1 MKEKKGF
8 NPIKLAEKL
17 RPTMIDLKNKKVLL
31 AILSGTE
38 QTKDLTEGRF
48 WKDIFRSKRYTKAK
62 NQESDPFRGEPAG
75 IAAEKLTIPEKTGV
89 GSKECNAA
97 FFGQI
102 NGCNLKC
109 WQCYVDRR
117 SISANPKYGKY
128 ISAEEYLVQ
137 FLIESRKY
145 QNSIHPD
152 LKLNILRISGGD
164 PFIVPEFIVWM
175 IEAIEK
181 FGLEDYIYVLVD
193 SNLST
198 GNFYWKYLT
207 NEQREKIKNF
217 KNIGF
222 VGCYKGF
229 DKKSFTEICG
239 AAPEFFSE
247 QFKMHK
253 RLTDEGLDVY
263 TYLYPLTSS
272 TYKLRE
278 RLAAFI
284 DRLRKEVNDSAPL
297 RLATPLTKVFGPT
310 KKRLTPERER
320 AIKNQ
325 YKAMEIW
332 KEEMERRYRR
342 YLIKSSPHDIPVR

>member
-1 MKEKKGF
+1 MKGF
-8 NPIKLAEKL
+8 DPIKLAEKL
-17 RPTMIDLKNKKVLL
+17 RPRMIDLENKKVLL

-38 QTKDLTEGRF
+38 QAKDLTKGRF
-48 WKDIFRSKRYTKAK
+48 WEDIFRSKRYTK
-62 NQESDPFRGEPAG
+62 DPFREEPAAL
-75 IAAEKLTIPEKTGV
+75 AAAKLSIPEKTSV
-89 GSKECNAA
+89 GSRECNAA

-117 SISANPKYGKY
+117 NISANPKYGKY
-128 ISAEEYLVQ
+128 VSAEEYLVQ

-207 NEQREKIKNF
+207 RTQREKIRNHR
-217 KNIGF
+217 NIGF
-222 VGCYKGF
+222 CGCYKGF
-229 DKKSFTEICG
+229 DEESFTEICG

-247 QFKMHK
+247 QFKMHR
-253 RLTDEGLDVY
+253 RLIDEGLDVY
-263 TYLYPLTSS
+263 TYLYPLTYSDQ
-272 TYKLRE
+272 KLKERIVSFIE
-278 RLAAFI
+278 RLQ
-284 DRLRKEVNDSAPL
+284 KEVNEYAPL
-297 RLATPLTKVFGPT
+297 RLTTPYTKIYSPT
-310 KKRLTPERER
+310 STRLTPERER
-320 AIKNQ
+320 ALKLQYEAIK
-325 YKAMEIW
+325 IW
-332 KEEMERRYRR
+332 KEEMKRRFGYKAD
-342 YLIKSSPHDIPVR
+342 LLPHQIPVK